1 MKTAL
6 IAGAS
11 GLVGRHLTEI
21 LLKSSEYGKVIVLV
35 RTPLDISSHKLEQ
48 VIYDYNNPDKAE
60 IRADH
65 IFCCLGTTIKK
76 SGSPEAFREVDY
88 KYIVDLAQSTSEKG
102 AAKFLLVSAM
112 GADKNSKVFYNRV
125 KGETE
130 KAVKQIPFKS
140 VFIFRPS
147 LLKGH
152 RKETRPGETF
162 ANIVMR
168 IFKIFIPFKY
178 RAIEAKQVALA
189 MYKYSLKEME
199 GVTIIES
206 GISRNYS
213 RKILFDFQLISFYYF
228 KCHPFS
234 ITGTCERGI

>member
-21 LLKSSEYGKVIVLV
+21 LLKSSEYEKVIILV
-35 RTPLDISSHKLEQ
+35 RRPLDISSHKLEQ
-48 VIYDYNNPDKAE
+48 VIYDYNNPETTE
-60 IRADH
+60 IRGDH

-76 SGSPEAFREVDY
+76 AGSPEAFREVDY
-88 KYIVDLAQSTSEKG
+88 KYIVDLTQRAFDKG

-130 KAVKQIPFKS
+130 NAVKQIPFKS
-140 VFIFRPS
+140 VLIFRPS

-152 RKETRPGETF
+152 RDETRAGETF
-162 ANIVMR
+162 ANIIMR
-168 IFKIFIPFKY
+168 IFKIFIPLRY
-178 RAIEAKQVALA
+178 RAIDAEKVALA
-189 MYKYSLKEME
+189 MYKYSLKEIE
-199 GVTIIES
+199 GVTIIKS
-206 GISRNYS
+206 DLMQ
-213 RKILFDFQLISFYYF
+213 KV
-228 KCHPFS
+228 
-234 ITGTCERGI
+234 